1 MSNTIR
7 AVKTRVHI
15 KKMRV
20 SCRVGTHHRERLVR
34 QPIVLWLRIWLRRP
48 DIGEDRIPA
57 TINYA
62 AVVRLIQKLVDDDRS
77 WRLLETLAADIAER
91 VLADPR
97 AKKVR
102 IWIDKPKKV
111 DKHITVGVDRTF
123 KREKGARHP

>member
-1 MSNTIR
+1 MPNAIR
-7 AVKTRVHI
+7 AVTTRVHI
-15 KKMRV
+15 KKMCV

-57 TINYA
+57 TVNYA
-62 AVVRLIQKLVDDDRS
+62 AIVRLIQKLVDDDRS

-102 IWIDKPKKV
+102 IWIDKPKKI

-123 KREKGARHP
+123 KVRKQGSRK

>member
-1 MSNTIR
+1 MPNTIR

-20 SCRVGTHHRERLVR
+20 SCRVGTHHRERIAR

-48 DIGEDRIPA
+48 EVREDRIPA

-62 AVVRLIQKLVDDDRS
+62 AIAYLIQKLVDDDRS
-77 WRLLETLAADIAER
+77 WRLLETLAADIAEQ

-102 IWIDKPKKV
+102 IWIDKPKKI
-111 DKHITVGVDRTF
+111 DGHITVGVDRTF
-123 KREKGARHP
+123 KVRKKDRRK